1 MAGGP
6 WIKPENA
13 MRTLV
18 KSRTD
23 VSGQDVNI
31 ILPKPQPS
39 DKDWLDYHDIAVL
52 AFPTPA
58 GDDMKLDL
66 GVVSSIAEVKVNGKH
81 VRTLWCS
88 PYIAEIGE
96 YVQQGENILE
106 IEVTST
112 WFNRLVYDA
121 SLKEP
126 ERKTWVINGPDSDM
140 ELIPYGLM
148 GPVFIK

>member
-1 MAGGP
+1 MADCGQSWSGCELP
-6 WIKPENA
+6 
-13 MRTLV
+13 
-18 KSRTD
+18 
-23 VSGQDVNI
+23 VSDEAKAFSGTVRYTTSFNI
-31 ILPKPQPS
+31 
-39 DKDWLDYHDIAVL
+39 DA
-52 AFPTPA
+52 PA
-58 GDDMKLDL
+58 ADDMKLDL

-81 VRTLWCS
+81 VRTLWCL
-88 PYIAEIGE
+88 PYIAGIGE

>member
-1 MAGGP
+1 MADCGQSWPGCELP
-6 WIKPENA
+6 
-13 MRTLV
+13 
-18 KSRTD
+18 
-23 VSGQDVNI
+23 VSDEAKAFSGTVRYTTSFNI
-31 ILPKPQPS
+31 
-39 DKDWLDYHDIAVL
+39 DA
-52 AFPTPA
+52 PA
-58 GDDMKLDL
+58 ADDMKLDL

-81 VRTLWCS
+81 VRTLWCL